1 MLIITRRPGERII
14 LGDDIVLTVMEVT
27 GQMVRV
33 GIDAPKELST

>member
-14 LGDDIVLTVMEVT
+14 LGDDIVLTVMKVT